1 MKITTCN
8 NSSEEILKC
17 WDVLLALRPHLI
29 KESFVST
36 IQQMFTE
43 GYQLAFIEADGLSV
57 AAVGYRYLQYL
68 YNGKHIYIDDLST
81 LAEHRGK
88 GYAAALL
95 DFVEAQAKQ
104 QGYKAV
110 TLDSG
115 YTRNDAHRL
124 YLNKGYTLV
133 AHHFSKSLN

>member
-1 MKITTCN
+1 MKITPCN
-8 NSSEEILKC
+8 NTPEEILKC
-17 WDVLLALRPHLI
+17 WEVLLALRPHLI
-29 KESFVST
+29 KKEFVIT

-43 GYQLAFIEADGLSV
+43 GYKLAYIEANGMAV

-81 LAEHRGK
+81 LADHRGH

-95 DFVEAQAKQ
+95 EYVEAEAKEK
-104 QGYKAV
+104 GYKAV

-124 YLNKGYTLV
+124 YLKQGYTLV
-133 AHHFSKSLN
+133 AHHFSKTLK